1 MTPSDLADLFRSDV
15 DDTDTDDPLW
25 SDTEVFSYMDR
36 AQKKFA
42 RETDYFSD
50 ASTVAVTQISVTA
63 DNPILSLDPRIT
75 KIRGARL
82 VSTGRQLT
90 PKKYQDVEADGYGSN
105 DYDSYATFTT
115 LNWEDSTGNPII
127 LITDWEKDKARL
139 VPIPT
144 VNDTLNLRVYRLPL
158 EDITEDSLEFEI
170 TETEYQTGL
179 TYWMKHLAYLK
190 NDADVFNM
198 ELSEEGHRLALSFM
212 NDADRDIQ
220 RLRAGSTVGAVR
232 YGGL

>member
-1 MTPSDLADLFRSDV
+1 MTPSDIADLFRLDV
-15 DDTDTDDPLW
+15 EDTDTADPLW
-25 SDTEVFSYMDR
+25 TDDEVFSYMDR

-50 ASTVAVTQISVTA
+50 ASTTEITQIAVTAAT
-63 DNPILSLDPRIT
+63 PILPLDPRIT

-115 LNWEDSTGNPII
+115 LNWETTTGNPII

-139 VPIPT
+139 VPIPIA
-144 VNDTLNLRVYRLPL
+144 NDTVNLRVYRLPL
-158 EDITEDSLEFEI
+158 EDITEDTAAFEI

-179 TYWMKHLAYLK
+179 IYWMKHLAYLK
-190 NDADVFNM
+190 NDADVFNLQ
-198 ELSEEGHRLALSFM
+198 LSEEGHRLALTFM
-212 NDADRDIQ
+212 NDADRALK
-220 RLRAGSTVGAVR
+220 RLRAGSTVGTVR

>member
-15 DDTDTDDPLW
+15 EDTDATDPLW
-25 SDTEVFSYMDR
+25 TDDEVFSYMDR

-50 ASTVAVTQISVTA
+50 ASTTEITQITITA
-63 DNPILSLDPRIT
+63 DDPVLSYDPRIT

-90 PKKYQDVEADGYGSN
+90 PKKYEDVEADGYGSN

-115 LNWEDSTGNPII
+115 LNWETSTGNPII

-144 VNDTLNLRVYRLPL
+144 ANDTLNLRVYRLPL
-158 EDITEDSLEFEI
+158 SDITEDTSAFEI
-170 TETEYQTGL
+170 TELEYQTGL
-179 TYWMKHLAYLK
+179 MYWMKHLAYLK
-190 NDADVFNM
+190 NDADVFNLQ
-198 ELSEEGHRLALSFM
+198 LSEEGHRLAIAFM
-212 NDADRDIQ
+212 QDADRSLK
-220 RLRAGSTVGAVR
+220 RLRAGSTVGVVR